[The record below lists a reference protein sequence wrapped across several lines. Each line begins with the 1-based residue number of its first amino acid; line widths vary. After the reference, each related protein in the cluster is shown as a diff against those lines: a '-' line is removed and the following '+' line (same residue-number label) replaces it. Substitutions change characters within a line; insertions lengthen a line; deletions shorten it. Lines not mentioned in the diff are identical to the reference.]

1 MSRILV
7 INPNSTAE
15 VTDHMSAALDPFRLG
30 GGPTIDCTTLAEGPP
45 GIETQLDSDGVILPL
60 CRLIEREATVTDAFV
75 IGCFSDP
82 GLHSCREVTD
92 RPVFGIGEAGYLT
105 AAARG
110 ERFGV
115 LSILDISIP
124 RHRRYIGMLGLTSR
138 LAGDRAIGLGV
149 TALGDEGTTRR
160 RLVQVAADLIEQDG
174 ADCLILGCAG
184 MARYRRGLEQE
195 IGRPVIDPT
204 QAAVTLALGAVQLK
218 AAAANTAADEVQI
231 VSA

>member
-7 INPNSTAE
+7 INPNSTEE
-15 VTDHMSAALDPFRLG
+15 VTNHMSAALDPLRMT

-45 GIETQLDSDGVILPL
+45 GIETQLHSDSVILPL
-60 CRLIEREATVTDAFV
+60 CQLIEREAPATDAFV

-82 GLHSCREVTD
+82 GLHSCREVTA
-92 RPVFGIGEAGYLT
+92 RPVFGIGQAGYLT
-105 AAARG
+105 AAALG

-124 RHRRYIGMLGLTSR
+124 RHLRYIRMLGLTSR

-149 TALGDEGTTRR
+149 TELGDEVATRR
-160 RLVQVAADLIEQDG
+160 RLSDVGTDLIERDG

-184 MARYRRGLEQE
+184 MARYRSGLEQAL
-195 IGRPVIDPT
+195 GRPVIDPT
-204 QAAVTLALGAVQLK
+204 QAAVTMALGAVRLN
-218 AAAANTAADEVQI
+218 AAAAPADTVQI
-231 VSA
+231 ASV